1 MNEDLEKKILRD
13 TILEYEKYSA
23 DTKLPF
29 IFEEALKIKE
39 NYKKN
44 EKKLNEISIPSVL
57 IEEIRSVQNKQKQIK
72 LKIENI
78 KKEIQYFSR
87 KNEKLRLLKKKSNS
101 FFDLVF
107 GVYNKEI
114 RKCEEK
120 EKELRKKIENKDK
133 KDLLT
138 TNQKIKHL
146 EQQINKFKKTQEP
159 ILQLLETAQ
168 KEIESKIDIYK
179 FLENSLNNYFDKNDK
194 EVVAYCNLILKHSP
208 YNANDGQSWL
218 NLYNPETKNLIID
231 YNFPPVEIVSNIKEV
246 RYLKTRDEY
255 KDVYYSKTEFNKLY
269 DNMLYQ
275 ITLLTIYELFIS
287 DRANAIDSICFNG
300 WLKSKNKATG
310 HDVNNCI
317 LTIQVGK
324 TELLELDLKYV
335 DPKECFKKLKGIANS
350 KLHSVIPVA
359 PIISINRED
368 ERFIEPKNIQENID
382 ESYNLAVMDWEDFE
396 HLIREVFEK
405 EFAKTGGEVK
415 VTRSS
420 RDKGVDAIAFD
431 PDPIKG
437 GKIVIQ
443 AKRYTN
449 TVGVNAVRDLYGT
462 ILNEG
467 ANKGILVTTSDY
479 GPDAFEFAKGKPIT
493 LLNGGNLLNLL
504 ARNGQKARIDIKE
517 AKQLRL
523 EKEKSLFTE
532 DLF

>member
-1 MNEDLEKKILRD
+1 LDNVNRVKNKYQINVDKLKELECKFD
-13 TILEYEKYSA
+13 E
-23 DTKLPF
+23 
-29 IFEEALKIKE
+29 
-39 NYKKN
+39 YKKN
-44 EKKLNEISIPSVL
+44 VDNEIL
-57 IEEIRSVQNKQKQIK
+57 LNKR
-72 LKIENI
+72 LTNI
-78 KKEIQYFSR
+78 KKEINEIVSNGKIIKNRIEKYQKELNFKINYPRNIPNRIFGNNRTIDEIKR
-87 KNEKLRLLKKKSNS
+87 KINICERRNSQIEFKYKS
-101 FFDLVF
+101 
-107 GVYNKEI
+107 I
-114 RKCEEK
+114 CEEK
-120 EKELRKKIENKDK
+120 DEIEKQIEQRDLFKTKLIEHKKEREIIS
-133 KDLLT
+133 
-138 TNQKIKHL
+138 IKL
-146 EQQINKFKKTQEP
+146 ER
-159 ILQLLETAQ
+159 A
-168 KEIESKIDIYK
+168 KEKIESKFDIYE
-179 FLENSLNNYFDKNDK
+179 FLENSLDNYFDKHDK
-194 EVVAYCNLILKHSP
+194 EVIAYCNLILKHSP
-208 YNANDGQSWL
+208 YNANDGQSWFTI
-218 NLYNPETKNLIID
+218 YNSETKNLIID
-231 YNFPPVEIVSNIKEV
+231 YDFPSVNVVSNVKEV

-287 DRANAIDSICFNG
+287 DRADALDSICFNG

-317 LTIQVGK
+317 LTIQINK
-324 TELLELDLKYV
+324 TEFLDLDLKYV

-368 ERFIEPKNIQENID
+368 DRFVDPRNIQENLD
-382 ESYNLAVMDWEDFE
+382 ESCNLAVMDWEDFE
-396 HLIREVFEK
+396 HLIREVFEQ

-420 RDKGVDAIAFD
+420 RDRGVDAIAFD

-462 ILNEG
+462 LLNEG

-504 ARNGQKARIDIKE
+504 ARNGHKARIDIKE

-523 EKEKSLFTE
+523 EKEKTLFTDSLF
-532 DLF
+532 